1 MLAKARRRSP
11 GSSALRRML
20 FAVLSACLD
29 PSVPVA
35 AAQPLPDVCRLG
47 AYVMVLSDFNAD
59 ARTFG
64 CTAWMWSNCSSPR
77 ARGLNRLDFVRAK
90 TVDMG
95 EVTGEK
101 IGEGKY
107 EYAKMSGT
115 FRYDWD
121 LRNYPFDRHT
131 LKIPIENSDQ
141 DATLLLY
148 QPDNKGSGL
157 YQSAQIPDG
166 WRVHDFQ
173 IQDSLT
179 RYDTVFGDPRIRKPG
194 TEFSQL
200 TLAVTI
206 ERTSYV
212 SFFKLTAGVY
222 LAFLVAL
229 LSLFMDASV
238 PPLMSGRMA
247 VMAGA
252 LFTALINLRSTDAV
266 LGRVENLT
274 LMDKI
279 HIVTMIFIL
288 VIGIIATISN
298 VAAKGREKQVER
310 LNHIGAVVLLAAFV
324 GINALLI
331 LGARASG

>member
-1 MLAKARRRSP
+1 MRANAIRSSP
-11 GSSALRRML
+11 RLPALRLLL
-20 FAVLSACLD
+20 FALLSGGLPLAL
-29 PSVPVA
+29 PA
-35 AAQPLPDVCRLG
+35 AAAPDVCRLG

-64 CTAWMWSNCSSPR
+64 CTAWMWSNCTSTE

-90 TVDMG
+90 DVDMG

-131 LKIPIENSDQ
+131 LQIPIENSDQ
-141 DATLLLY
+141 DLSMLIY
-148 QPDNKGSGL
+148 QPDSKGSGL
-157 YQSAQIPDG
+157 FQSAQVPDG
-166 WRVHDFQ
+166 WRVSDFG
-173 IQDSLT
+173 IHNSVT

-194 TEFSQL
+194 TEFSRL
-200 TLAVTI
+200 TLEATV

-266 LGRVENLT
+266 LGRVETLT

-279 HIVTMIFIL
+279 HIVTMVFIL
-288 VIGIIATISN
+288 VIGVMAVLSN
-298 VAAKGREKQVER
+298 VLAKGREHRMDR
-310 LNHIGAVVLLAAFV
+310 LNRLGSVVLLVSFV

-331 LGARASG
+331 LGARAGG